1 MPTERGLDP
10 QRAQIASTRPS
21 SSQEIHLRHLENQL
35 RAGRV
40 KVCLYL
46 RHPLHAKLYLCH
58 RTDRVAP
65 VCGWVGSSN
74 LTLAGLERQGE
85 LNVDVVDRDATE
97 KLAGWFEER
106 WADKFTKDVSAQL
119 ADALSQSWAGTD

>member
-1 MPTERGLDP
+1 
-10 QRAQIASTRPS
+10 
-21 SSQEIHLRHLENQL
+21 
-35 RAGRV
+35 
-40 KVCLYL
+40 
-46 RHPLHAKLYLCH
+46 
-58 RTDRVAP
+58 